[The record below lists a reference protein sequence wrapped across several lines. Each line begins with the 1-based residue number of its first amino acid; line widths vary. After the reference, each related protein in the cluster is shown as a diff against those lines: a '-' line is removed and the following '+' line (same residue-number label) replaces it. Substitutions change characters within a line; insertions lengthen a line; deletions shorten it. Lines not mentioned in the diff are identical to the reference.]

1 MHLFLKRF
9 LPYLRGYLRF
19 FIISVVAGII
29 TGVCTSLIA
38 YLIKPVLDEV
48 FIKKDATMLVVLPIF
63 VVGAYIGKSVG
74 SYIQSYFMNY
84 IGQDIVRR
92 IRDELLTH
100 MLNFEMFFFNKMRGG
115 ELIARI
121 TSDIEAIRAASSNY
135 IADLIR
141 DSVTIV
147 ALIFVVI
154 YQSKELSVIGL
165 FIIPL
170 ALIPVSLISK
180 KIKKNSKQLMEK
192 NSDITSR
199 LSEIFNNAEII
210 KINNCESIESE
221 NFKKSNFLF
230 FKINMRLV
238 RLNLLTSPLMEVLGA
253 SMVAIVIYIGG
264 HEVIENSM
272 TSGQFFSF
280 MTALFM
286 IYTPLKKVLSSY
298 AAIQTAFIAGNRI
311 FEMLDRKPSIIDGE
325 KTLENIQ
332 SIRFRDVV
340 LNYEGDKLALNGINL
355 DFYKNE
361 VIALKGK
368 SGSGKSSIINLI
380 LRLYD
385 PSSGEVLFN
394 DLNLKNYTQQSIR
407 DSIAV
412 VTQRTFIFNDTIAF
426 NVAYGLDFDE
436 NRVIESLKKAFA
448 WDFVSSLEDSI
459 YTKLDEFGAN
469 LSGGQRQRIAI
480 ARAIYKNPQVFIFD
494 EATSALDEKTEE
506 LIKQTINNLKKDKI
520 IIIVAHRPSTLSLA
534 TKIINI
540 EEGILKNE
548 ENKTTL
554 P

>member
-221 NFKKSNFLF
+221 SFKKSNFLF

-311 FEMLDRKPSIIDGE
+311 FEMLERKPSIIDGE

-540 EEGILKNE
+540 EEGALKNE

>member
-1 MHLFLKRF
+1 MRLFFKRF
-9 LPYLRGYLRF
+9 FPYLRGYLKF
-19 FIISVVAGII
+19 FIISVIAGII
-29 TGVCTSLIA
+29 TGICTSLTA
-38 YLIKPVLDEV
+38 YLIKPALDDV
-48 FIKKDATMLVVLPIF
+48 FIKKDSAMLVVLPIF
-63 VVGAYIGKSVG
+63 VVLTYIGKSVG
-74 SYIQSYFMNY
+74 SYVQSYFMNY

-92 IRDELLTH
+92 IRNELLTH

-141 DSVTIV
+141 DSVTII

-154 YQSKELSVIGL
+154 YQSPKLSVIGL
-165 FIIPL
+165 VVIPL
-170 ALIPVSLISK
+170 ALIPLNLIAK
-180 KIKKNSKQLMEK
+180 KIKKNAKQLMEK

-199 LSEIFNNAEII
+199 LNEIFNNAEII
-210 KINNCESIESE
+210 KINNCESLESE

-230 FKINMRLV
+230 FKINMRLI
-238 RLNLLTSPLMEVLGA
+238 RLSLLTSPLMEVLGA
-253 SMVAIVIYIGG
+253 IMVAVVIYMGG
-264 HEVIENSM
+264 YEVIENSM
-272 TSGQFFSF
+272 TSGEFFSF
-280 MTALFM
+280 MAALFM

-298 AAIQTAFIAGNRI
+298 AGMQTAFIAGNRI

-325 KTLENIQ
+325 EILKNIE
-332 SIRFRDVV
+332 SIKFRNVI
-340 LNYEGDKLALNGINL
+340 LNYDGDSNALNGINL

-385 PSSGEVLFN
+385 PTSGEVLFN
-394 DLNLKNYTQQSIR
+394 DLNLKSYTQKSIR

-412 VTQRTFIFNDTIAF
+412 VTQRVFIFNDTIAF
-426 NVAYGLDFDE
+426 NVSYGLDFDE
-436 NRVIESLKKAFA
+436 NRVIESLKQAFA

-506 LIKQTINNLKKDKI
+506 LIKQTINNLRKDKI
-520 IIIVAHRPSTLSLA
+520 IIIIAHRPTTLSLA
-534 TKIINI
+534 NKIIDI
-540 EEGILKNE
+540 ERGSIKD
-548 ENKTTL
+548 TIGV
-554 P
+554 

>member
-115 ELIARI
+115 ELISRI

-141 DSVTIV
+141 DSVTII

-311 FEMLDRKPSIIDGE
+311 FEMLERKPSIIDGGE
-325 KTLENIQ
+325 ILKDIQ

-426 NVAYGLDFDE
+426 
-436 NRVIESLKKAFA
+436 
-448 WDFVSSLEDSI
+448 
-459 YTKLDEFGAN
+459 
-469 LSGGQRQRIAI
+469 
-480 ARAIYKNPQVFIFD
+480 
-494 EATSALDEKTEE
+494 
-506 LIKQTINNLKKDKI
+506 
-520 IIIVAHRPSTLSLA
+520 LSLIHISEPTRPPVA
-534 TKIINI
+534 SRM
-540 EEGILKNE
+540 
-548 ENKTTL
+548 
-554 P
+554 PSSA